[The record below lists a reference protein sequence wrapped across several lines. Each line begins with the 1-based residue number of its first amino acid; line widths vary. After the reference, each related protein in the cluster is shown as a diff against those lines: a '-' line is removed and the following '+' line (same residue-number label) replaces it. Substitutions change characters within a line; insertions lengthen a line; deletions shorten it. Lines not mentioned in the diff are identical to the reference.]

1 MSNNLERFFEHY
13 QQSLLTRE
21 ENYVIISSL
30 NSRKENSMTSIEK
43 IKRERHSDTRDKI
56 YAYLCGTKAHPS
68 AEMIYNDLK
77 PELPKL
83 SLKTVYTNLR
93 FFEDHGQ
100 VIHVANVN
108 GIERYDAN
116 CEDHVHFV
124 CNECGQV
131 IDLMEANVL
140 KAKKACN
147 LAKDAKITSFQ
158 IVIHGTCDACSD
170 KSK

>member
-1 MSNNLERFFEHY
+1 
-13 QQSLLTRE
+13 
-21 ENYVIISSL
+21 
-30 NSRKENSMTSIEK
+30 MTSIATTTK
-43 IKRERHSDTRDKI
+43 SRHSETRDII
-56 YAYLCGTKAHPS
+56 YEYLRGTKAHPS

-77 PELPKL
+77 PQLPKL

-100 VIHVANVN
+100 VIRVANVN

-131 IDLMEANVL
+131 IDLMDANVQ

-158 IVIHGTCDACSD
+158 IVIHGTCDACSA